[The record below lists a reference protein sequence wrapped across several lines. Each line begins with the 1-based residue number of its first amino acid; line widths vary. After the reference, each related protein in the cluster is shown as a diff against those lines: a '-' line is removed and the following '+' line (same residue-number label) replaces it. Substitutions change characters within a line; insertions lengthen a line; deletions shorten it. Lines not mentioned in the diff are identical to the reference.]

1 MKHDLYNRHWFFSQ
15 KNKSTCRSFQ
25 NRIQVLS
32 DVKVSCFF
40 FSVPSWSQ
48 DNCQQAEGENSSQQK
63 KRKMSSFHYCSFC
76 QRRKYC
82 LRNELWDFLSWA
94 IGLNCPNCQGK
105 EEVCIKLLLK
115 EAASGP
121 QGRGPE
127 WQVESVWSG
136 SSCWHCE
143 HWWPCNVFFVELVHE
158 RYLEIQGWC
167 FQIYWLVSGTT
178 LSNML
183 TISHN
188 F

>member
-1 MKHDLYNRHWFFSQ
+1 MNYETEFHDPLAW
-15 KNKSTCRSFQ
+15 T
-25 NRIQVLS
+25 VLT
-32 DVKVSCFF
+32 
-40 FSVPSWSQ
+40 
-48 DNCQQAEGENSSQQK
+48 ARE
-63 KRKMSSFHYCSFC
+63 KRKF
-76 QRRKYC
+76 
-82 LRNELWDFLSWA
+82 
-94 IGLNCPNCQGK
+94 G
-105 EEVCIKLLLK
+105 IKLLLK
-115 EAASGP
+115 DAASGP

-136 SSCWHCE
+136 SSCWHYE